1 MNRTFFAF
9 AMQHFSLIDLKTF
22 HAVGPTKAI
31 SREELH
37 ECI

>member
-9 AMQHFSLIDLKTF
+9 AMQHFSLIDFTPW
-22 HAVGPTKAI
+22 PTKAI

>member
-22 HAVGPTKAI
+22 RAVAEAI

>member
-22 HAVGPTKAI
+22 RAVATKAI